1 MGETANGRT
10 GKARIRA
17 AGAMSLRRFMRPGE
31 RIGLMR
37 CRRLAVSPIRR
48 FAHSPTASWLLDSGS
63 FRCRAA
69 YLER

>member
-1 MGETANGRT
+1 MGETANGRN
-10 GKARIRA
+10 GEAHIRA
-17 AGAMSLRRFMRPGE
+17 AGARRFMRPGE

-37 CRRLAVSPIRR
+37 CRRLARSPIRR
-48 FAHSPTASWLLDSGS
+48 FANSPSASRLLDSGS